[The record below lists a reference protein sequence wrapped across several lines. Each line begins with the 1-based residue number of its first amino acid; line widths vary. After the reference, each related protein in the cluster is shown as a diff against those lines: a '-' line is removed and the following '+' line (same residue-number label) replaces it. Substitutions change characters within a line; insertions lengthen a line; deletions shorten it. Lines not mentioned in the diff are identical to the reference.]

1 METNQEQIHSMPR
14 IGDKAPSFTAKT
26 TQGIINFPE
35 DLKVNGKFFSVTLP
49 ILLLFVL
56 LNS

>member
-1 METNQEQIHSMPR
+1 METNQENNTPAMPR

-35 DLKVNGKFFSVTLP
+35 GFEGKWKEVKV
-49 ILLLFVL
+49 
-56 LNS
+56 